1 MEQGSIAVSR
11 LMRFALFTRI
21 PLIAAFAALL
31 LLAWVLFYWISAFLA
46 PQQQIQ
52 AAATALP
59 LSSKVMAER
68 AVVLRLFGGANPVN
82 LAAAPVAA
90 LSNIGVHGVYA
101 GRYGRSG
108 FAILVLDG
116 KPVSAVVGHE
126 FAPGMVLQRV
136 YPDSVEILR
145 GGQVETA
152 RMATA
157 AIPVLGRVTPPIV
170 KGASSVLQMAVHQLG
185 PGSFILSREEM
196 LQTLQRPDQLHM
208 LGGYT
213 PNPLGGA
220 LLEQSPAGSL
230 SEKLGLKVGDVI
242 TRINGKP
249 LAGASEVAR
258 LNEQLIKSEGVR
270 MDVLRAGKVI
280 KVNIQVD

>member
-1 MEQGSIAVSR
+1 VQQGSIAVSSLLR
-11 LMRFALFTRI
+11 LALLSRL

-46 PQQQIQ
+46 PQQQTQ

-59 LSSKVMAER
+59 LSSKVLAEK
-68 AVVLRLFGGANPVN
+68 AVVLRLFGGVNPVN
-82 LAAAPVAA
+82 AATAPVVT

-101 GRYGRSG
+101 GRDGRSG
-108 FAILVLDG
+108 FAVLVLDG

-157 AIPVLGRVTPPIV
+157 AIPVLGRVTPPLA

-185 PGSFILSREEM
+185 PGSFVLSREEM
-196 LQTLQRPDQLHM
+196 LQTLNSPDQSHM

-220 LLEQSPAGSL
+220 RLEQSPAGSL

-249 LAGASEVAR
+249 LAGASEAAR
-258 LNEQLIKSEGVR
+258 LNEQLTKSEGVR

-280 KVNIQVD
+280 KVEIQME